1 MRIDCSIG
9 LQVIKILNIA
19 TDPLDLVLDGLGD
32 EVDALQ
38 HVSDVVDSPLLHLQ
52 LHCCLIKVHLLVRR
66 HTNQVNE
73 FSGQLPQ
80 RVLLTSP
87 NSGLLPLEK
96 SRPLSVNQPNIE
108 VDGVVLTLIVKMVIL
123 IGNDFRNAL
132 SIGII
137 FVSWRSPVI
146 GRIFCI
152 CVDMLI
158 ILPREGLIHYFVIY

>member
-38 HVSDVVDSPLLHLQ
+38 HVSDVVDSPLLNLQ
-52 LHCCLIKVHLLVRR
+52 LHCGLIEVHLLVRR

-96 SRPLSVNQPNIE
+96 SRPLSVNQPRIK
-108 VDGVVLTLIVKMVIL
+108 VDGVVLSLIVKMVIL

-132 SIGII
+132 SNGII
-137 FVSWRSPVI
+137 FVGWRSPII

-152 CVDMLI
+152 CDDVLI
-158 ILPREGLIHYFVIY
+158 ILP